1 MISVILVGITNML
14 FVTSNCKLN
23 EVYQVWNSSVVGL
36 ENDFQLFISAYYLGK
51 YLLSVLK
58 KKV

>member
-23 EVYQVWNSSVVGL
+23 EVYHVWNSSVVGL

-51 YLLSVLK
+51 YLLSVLR

>member
-51 YLLSVLK
+51 YLLSVLR